1 MTGPTGDWDGPGPG
15 GDPDPEERLREL
27 RARRAAARGRNQQQ
41 VGRRRLAVVGLV
53 AAALAVVGGGVV
65 VGAQLAEDDEPAATQ
80 PAPGATASDDVGTRD
95 AGAAV
100 PTTPKP
106 STPARTTS
114 AAAAT
119 DPTAARKPE
128 SWPRAGAAARSTK
141 VPILM
146 YHLIAAAPAGTA
158 YPDLWVPPEE
168 LGAHVD
174 ALDEAG
180 FVGVTLDEVWDAWHG
195 DGRLPEKPI
204 VLSFDDGSYS
214 QVLGAGP
221 ILKDAG
227 WSGVL
232 NLATDHI
239 GKDGIPTWGVKR
251 LIKQGWTIDSHTMTH
266 PDVTTLGADALK
278 RELEGS
284 KAEIKAK
291 FGVTAKF
298 FCYPAGRNDA
308 ASRAAAKD
316 AGYLGATTT
325 APGLAARAGDPF
337 ALPRLRIDP
346 GLSGAAVVKLAS
358 GQSTVAAGGTGE

>member
-1 MTGPTGDWDGPGPG
+1 MTGPSNDGSGGGSGSPGGDWD
-15 GDPDPEERLREL
+15 PDERLREL
-27 RARRAAARGRNQQQ
+27 QARRAAARTQRAQQA
-41 VGRRRLAVVGLV
+41 GRRRLAVIALV
-53 AAALAVVGGGVV
+53 LGAIAVVGLGAV
-65 VGAQLAEDDEPAATQ
+65 VGAQLAKDDD
-80 PAPGATASDDVGTRD
+80 PAPTQTASGGATTDDRTPAD
-95 AGAAV
+95 A
-100 PTTPKP
+100 TTPK
-106 STPARTTS
+106 STTPARTTP
-114 AAAAT
+114 AAGAAT
-119 DPTAARKPE
+119 DPTAAREPE
-128 SWPRAGAAARSTK
+128 SWPRTGAAAQRTK

-168 LGAHVD
+168 LKAQVS

-195 DGRLPEKPI
+195 DGRLPAKPI

-227 WSGVL
+227 WPGVL
-232 NLATDHI
+232 NLTTDHI

-251 LIKQGWTIDSHTMTH
+251 LLKQGWTVDSHTVSH
-266 PDVTTLGADALK
+266 PDVTSLDAAGLT
-278 RELEGS
+278 RELAGS

-291 FGVTAKF
+291 FGVTPKF

-308 ASRAAAKD
+308 TSRDAVER

-325 APGLAARAGDPF
+325 EPGLAARGADPF
-337 ALPRLRIDP
+337 ALPRIRIDP

-358 GQSTVAAGGTGE
+358 GQSTVAAGGGGE